1 MRTFQ
6 QLSPLRTYLRG
17 IREEG
22 KMVGFVPTMG
32 ALHEGHLSLVRRAK
46 ADCDVVVVSVFV
58 NPKQFG
64 VGEDFEV
71 YPRPLARDQQLA
83 SEAQADA
90 MFLPTVEEMYPAGF
104 QTVVDVPGMGS
115 LLEGAHRPGH
125 FAGVTTVVTKL
136 LNMVQP
142 HRAYFG
148 QKDYQ
153 QLLLIERVA
162 RDLNQTADIVMVPT
176 LRESDGL
183 AMSSRNVYLTP
194 EERQAAPVLSRVLKH
209 AEAQIHAGAS
219 DPQTLT
225 AELAALVAAEP
236 LAQPDYIALV
246 DPETLQPVLNLT
258 ETPVLIALAVRFG
271 KTRLIDNALVAPPGV
286 TLPRTRGVKM

>member
-1 MRTFQ
+1 
-6 QLSPLRTYLRG
+6 
-17 IREEG
+17 
-22 KMVGFVPTMG
+22 MVGFVPTMG

-58 NPKQFG
+58 NPTQFG
-64 VGEDFEV
+64 PGEDFDS
-71 YPRPLARDQQLA
+71 YPRTLARDQQLA

-90 MFLPTVEEMYPAGF
+90 LFSPSVEEMYPNGF
-104 QTVVDVPGMGS
+104 QTVVDVPALGA
-115 LLEGAHRPGH
+115 LLEGSHRPGH
-125 FAGVTTVVTKL
+125 FAGVDTVVTKL

-176 LRESDGL
+176 LREADGL
-183 AMSSRNVYLTP
+183 AMSSRNVYLAP
-194 EERQAAPVLSRVLKH
+194 AERLAAPVLCRALKH
-209 AEAQIHAGAS
+209 AEEQIQAGAS
-219 DPQTLT
+219 DPQALIAELT
-225 AELAALVAAEP
+225 AMLAAEP
-236 LAQPDYIALV
+236 LAKPDYIALV
-246 DPETLQPVLNLT
+246 DPESLQPVLTLT

-271 KTRLIDNALVAPPGV
+271 STRLIDNALVAPPGV

>member
-22 KMVGFVPTMG
+22 KMIGFVPTMG

-64 VGEDFEV
+64 PGEDYDV

-90 MFLPTVEEMYPAGF
+90 MFSPSVEEMYPAGF
-104 QTVVDVPGMGS
+104 QTVVDVPEIGS
-115 LLEGAHRPGH
+115 LLEGAHRPLH
-125 FAGVTTVVTKL
+125 FAGVATVVTKL

-142 HRAYFG
+142 NRAYFG

-176 LRESDGL
+176 LREADGL

-194 EERQAAPVLSRVLKH
+194 AERQAAPVLSRTLKY
-209 AEAQIHAGAS
+209 AQEQIHSGAS
-219 DPQTLT
+219 DPKALL
-225 AELAALVAAEP
+225 AELTRLIAEEP
-236 LAQPDYIALV
+236 LANPAYIALV
-246 DPETLQPVLNLT
+246 DPETLQPVASLT
-258 ETPVLIALAVRFG
+258 ETPVLVALAVRFG
-271 KTRLIDNALVAPPGV
+271 STRLIDNALIAPPGV
-286 TLPRTRGVKM
+286 TLPRTRGVKT

>member
-22 KMVGFVPTMG
+22 KMVGFVPTLG
-32 ALHEGHLSLVRRAK
+32 ALHDGHLSLVRRAK

-64 VGEDFEV
+64 AGEDFDA

-90 MFLPTVEEMYPAGF
+90 LFAPSVEEMYPAGF
-104 QTVVDVPGMGS
+104 QTVVDVPGLGS

-125 FAGVTTVVTKL
+125 FAGVATVVTKL

-142 HRAYFG
+142 NRAYFG

-176 LRESDGL
+176 MREPDGL
-183 AMSSRNVYLTP
+183 AMSSRNVYLSP
-194 EERQAAPVLSRVLKH
+194 EQRHAAPVLSQALKL
-209 AEAQIHAGAS
+209 AEERIHAGAS
-219 DPQTLT
+219 DPQALT
-225 AELAALVAAEP
+225 AELSALIAAEP

-246 DPETLQPVLNLT
+246 DPETLQPVISLT

-271 KTRLIDNALVAPPGV
+271 TTRLIDNALVAPPGV
-286 TLPRTRGVKM
+286 TLPRTRGVKT

>member
-1 MRTFQ
+1 
-6 QLSPLRTYLRG
+6 
-17 IREEG
+17 
-22 KMVGFVPTMG
+22 MVGFVPTMG

-58 NPKQFG
+58 NPTQFG
-64 VGEDFEV
+64 PGEDYDA

-90 MFLPTVEEMYPAGF
+90 MFCPSVDEMYPAGF
-104 QTVVDVPGMGS
+104 QTVVDVPELGC

-125 FAGVTTVVTKL
+125 FAGVATVVTKL
-136 LNMVQP
+136 LNMIQP

-176 LRESDGL
+176 LRETDGL
-183 AMSSRNVYLTP
+183 ALSSRNVYLTP
-194 EERQAAPVLSRVLKH
+194 DERQASPVLSRALQH
-209 AEAQIHAGAS
+209 AEEQIRSGAS
-219 DPQTLT
+219 DPQ
-225 AELAALVAAEP
+225 ALIGEVNALLAAEP
-236 LAQPDYIALV
+236 LAKPDYVALV
-246 DPETLQPVLNLT
+246 DPETLQPVMSLT

-271 KTRLIDNALVAPPGV
+271 RTRLIDNALVAPPGV

>member
-1 MRTFQ
+1 
-6 QLSPLRTYLRG
+6 
-17 IREEG
+17 
-22 KMVGFVPTMG
+22 MVGFVPTMG

-58 NPKQFG
+58 NPTQFG
-64 VGEDFEV
+64 PGEDYDA

-90 MFLPTVEEMYPAGF
+90 LFSPSVEEMYPAGF
-104 QTVVDVPGMGS
+104 QTVVDVPGLGS
-115 LLEGAHRPGH
+115 LLEGTHRPGH
-125 FAGVTTVVTKL
+125 FAGVATVVTKL

-176 LRESDGL
+176 LREPDGL

-194 EERQAAPVLSRVLKH
+194 AERAAAPVLSRVLKY
-209 AEAQIHAGAS
+209 AEEQIHSGAAN
-219 DPQTLT
+219 PQALT
-225 AELAALVAAEP
+225 AELAALIAAEP
-236 LAQPDYIALV
+236 LAKPDYIALA
-246 DPETLQPVLNLT
+246 DPETLQPVVSLT
-258 ETPVLIALAVRFG
+258 DIPVLIALAVRFG
-271 KTRLIDNALVAPPGV
+271 STRLIDNALVAPPGV

>member
-64 VGEDFEV
+64 AGEDFEV

-104 QTVVDVPGMGS
+104 QTVVDVPVLGS

-125 FAGVTTVVTKL
+125 FAGVATVVTKL

-194 EERQAAPVLSRVLKH
+194 EERQAAPVLSRVLKY
-209 AEAQIHAGAS
+209 AEAQIHAGDA
-219 DPQTLT
+219 DLQTLT

-236 LAQPDYIALV
+236 LAKPDYIALV
-246 DPETLQPVLNLT
+246 DPETLEPVLNLT

>member
-22 KMVGFVPTMG
+22 KMVGFVPTLG
-32 ALHEGHLSLVRRAK
+32 ALHDGHLSLVRRAK

-64 VGEDFEV
+64 AGEDYDA

-90 MFLPTVEEMYPAGF
+90 LFAPSVEEMYPAGF
-104 QTVVDVPGMGS
+104 QTVVDVPELGS

-125 FAGVTTVVTKL
+125 FAGVATVVTKL

-142 HRAYFG
+142 NRAYFG

-176 LRESDGL
+176 MREPDGL
-183 AMSSRNVYLTP
+183 AMSSRNAYLSP
-194 EERQAAPVLSRVLKH
+194 EQRHAAPILSQALKLAEER
-209 AEAQIHAGAS
+209 IHAGAS

-225 AELAALVAAEP
+225 TELDRMIAAEP
-236 LAQPDYIALV
+236 LARPDYIALV
-246 DPETLQPVLNLT
+246 DPETLQPVVSLT

-271 KTRLIDNALVAPPGV
+271 TTRLIDNALVAPPGV
-286 TLPRTRGVKM
+286 TLPRTRGVKT

>member
-58 NPKQFG
+58 NPTQFG
-64 VGEDFEV
+64 PGEDFDA

-83 SEAQADA
+83 SEAEADA
-90 MFLPTVEEMYPAGF
+90 MFSPAVEEMYPSGF
-104 QTVVDVPGMGS
+104 QTVVDVPGLGS

-125 FAGVTTVVTKL
+125 FAGVATVVTKL

-176 LRESDGL
+176 LREPDGL
-183 AMSSRNVYLTP
+183 AISSRNVYLTP
-194 EERQAAPVLSRVLKH
+194 DERQAAPVLSRVLRQ
-209 AEAQIHAGAS
+209 AEEQIRSGIS
-219 DPQTLT
+219 DPQALIG
-225 AELAALVAAEP
+225 ELAALIATEP
-236 LAQPDYIALV
+236 LAKPDYIALV
-246 DPETLQPVLNLT
+246 DPETLQPVKSLA
-258 ETPVLIALAVRFG
+258 ETPVLVALAVRFG
-271 KTRLIDNALVAPPGV
+271 RTRLIDNALVAPPGV
-286 TLPRTRGVKM
+286 TLPRIRGVKT

>member
-1 MRTFQ
+1 
-6 QLSPLRTYLRG
+6 
-17 IREEG
+17 
-22 KMVGFVPTMG
+22 MVGFVPTMG
-32 ALHEGHLSLVRRAK
+32 ALHEGHLSLIRRAK

-58 NPKQFG
+58 NPTQFG
-64 VGEDFEV
+64 AGEDFDA
-71 YPRPLARDQQLA
+71 YPRTLARDQQLA

-90 MFLPTVEEMYPAGF
+90 MFSPSVEEMYPAGF
-104 QTVVDVPGMGS
+104 QTVVDVPGLGS

-125 FAGVTTVVTKL
+125 FAGVATVVTKL

-176 LRESDGL
+176 LREPDGL
-183 AMSSRNVYLTP
+183 AMSSRNVYLSP
-194 EERQAAPVLSRVLKH
+194 EERRAAPVLSRALKY
-209 AEAQIHAGAS
+209 AEEQIHAGAA
-219 DPQTLT
+219 DPQALLQ
-225 AELAALVAAEP
+225 ALDALVAAEP
-236 LAQPDYIALV
+236 LAKPDYIALV
-246 DPETLQPVLNLT
+246 DPETLQPVASLT
-258 ETPVLIALAVRFG
+258 DTPVLIALAVRFG
-271 KTRLIDNALVAPPGV
+271 RTRLIDNALVAPPGV

>member
-32 ALHEGHLSLVRRAK
+32 ALHDGHLSLVRRAK

-58 NPKQFG
+58 NPTQFG
-64 VGEDFEV
+64 PGEDYDA

-90 MFLPTVEEMYPAGF
+90 MFTPAVEEMYPTGF
-104 QTVVDVPGMGS
+104 QTVVDVPSLGS

-125 FAGVTTVVTKL
+125 FAGVATVVTKL

-176 LRESDGL
+176 LRDPDGL
-183 AMSSRNVYLTP
+183 AMSSRNVYLSS
-194 EERQAAPVLSRVLKH
+194 EERRAAPILSRILKH
-209 AEAQIHAGAS
+209 AEEQIHAGAA
-219 DPQTLT
+219 DPQALS
-225 AELAALVAAEP
+225 AELDRMIAAEP
-236 LAQPDYIALV
+236 LAKPDYIALV
-246 DPETLQPVLNLT
+246 DPETLQPLVSLT
-258 ETPVLIALAVRFG
+258 ETPALIALAVRFG

-286 TLPRTRGVKM
+286 TLPRTRGVKT

>member
-71 YPRPLARDQQLA
+71 YPRPIARDQQLA

-90 MFLPTVEEMYPAGF
+90 MFLPPLEEMYPTGF
-104 QTVVDVPGMGS
+104 QTVVDVPGIGS
-115 LLEGAHRPGH
+115 LLEGALRPGH
-125 FAGVTTVVTKL
+125 FAGVATVVTKL

-176 LRESDGL
+176 LRDADGVAL
-183 AMSSRNVYLTP
+183 SSRNVYLTP
-194 EERQAAPVLSRVLKH
+194 EERQAAPVLSRALKH
-209 AEAQIHAGAS
+209 AEAQIHAGVT
-219 DPQTLT
+219 DPQVLL
-225 AELAALVAAEP
+225 AELAALVSTEP
-236 LAQPDYIALV
+236 LANPDYIALV
-246 DPETLQPVLNLT
+246 DPETLQPLVSLT

-271 KTRLIDNALVAPPGV
+271 ATRLIDNALVAPPGV

>member
-90 MFLPTVEEMYPAGF
+90 MFLPSVEEMYPAGF
-104 QTVVDVPGMGS
+104 QTVVDVPGLGS

-125 FAGVTTVVTKL
+125 FAGVATVVTKL

-209 AEAQIHAGAS
+209 AEAQIHAGTA

-225 AELAALVAAEP
+225 TELAALIAAEP
-236 LAQPDYIALV
+236 LAKPDYIALV

-271 KTRLIDNALVAPPGV
+271 KTRLIDNALVAPPGI

>member
-17 IREEG
+17 IRDED

-58 NPKQFG
+58 NPTQFAP
-64 VGEDFEV
+64 GEDFDA
-71 YPRPLARDQQLA
+71 YPRTLARDQQLA
-83 SEAQADA
+83 SEAHADA
-90 MFLPTVEEMYPAGF
+90 MFSPSVEEMYPAGF
-104 QTVVDVPGMGS
+104 QTVVDVPGLGS
-115 LLEGAHRPGH
+115 LLEGAHRPSH
-125 FAGVTTVVTKL
+125 FAGVATVVTKL

-176 LRESDGL
+176 LREADGL

-194 EERQAAPVLSRVLKH
+194 EERNAAPVLSRILKH
-209 AEAQIHAGAS
+209 AEARIHAGDA
-219 DPQTLT
+219 DPQKLSAELT
-225 AELAALVAAEP
+225 ALLAAEP
-236 LAQPDYIALV
+236 LAKPDYIALV
-246 DPETLQPVLNLT
+246 DPETLQPVSGLT
-258 ETPVLIALAVRFG
+258 DMPILVALAVRFG
-271 KTRLIDNALVAPPGV
+271 KTRLIDNALIAPPGI
-286 TLPRTRGVKM
+286 TLPRTRGVKL

>member
-1 MRTFQ
+1 
-6 QLSPLRTYLRG
+6 
-17 IREEG
+17 
-22 KMVGFVPTMG
+22 MVGFVPTLG
-32 ALHEGHLSLVRRAK
+32 ALHDGHLSLVRRAK

-64 VGEDFEV
+64 AGEDFDA

-90 MFLPTVEEMYPAGF
+90 LFAPSVEEMYPAGF
-104 QTVVDVPGMGS
+104 QTVVDVPGLGS

-125 FAGVTTVVTKL
+125 FAGVATVVTKL

-142 HRAYFG
+142 NRAYFG

-176 LRESDGL
+176 MREPDGL
-183 AMSSRNVYLTP
+183 AMSSRNVYLSP
-194 EERQAAPVLSRVLKH
+194 EQRHAAPVLSQALKL
-209 AEAQIHAGAS
+209 AEERIHAGAS
-219 DPQTLT
+219 DPQALT
-225 AELAALVAAEP
+225 AELSALIAAEP

-246 DPETLQPVLNLT
+246 DPETLQPVISLT

-271 KTRLIDNALVAPPGV
+271 TTRLIDNALVAPPGV
-286 TLPRTRGVKM
+286 TLPRTRGVKT

>member
-104 QTVVDVPGMGS
+104 QTVVDVPGLGS

-125 FAGVTTVVTKL
+125 FAGVATVVTKL

-176 LRESDGL
+176 LREADGL

-194 EERQAAPVLSRVLKH
+194 EERQAAPVLSRVLKY
-209 AEAQIHAGAS
+209 AEAQIHAGDA
-219 DPQTLT
+219 DLPTLT

-236 LAQPDYIALV
+236 LAKPDYIALV
-246 DPETLQPVLNLT
+246 DPETLEPVLNLT

-271 KTRLIDNALVAPPGV
+271 KTRLIDNALVAPPGI